1 MAAAAAVVTPSGL
14 EDGVSRSRGE
24 GAGEVVV
31 ERGPGA
37 AYHMFVVMEDLVEKL
52 KLLRYEE
59 ELLRKNNLKPP
70 SRHYFALP
78 TNPGEQFYMFCTLAA
93 WLINKA
99 GHLFEQPQEY
109 DDPNATISN
118 ILSELRSFGRTAD
131 FPPSK
136 LKSGY
141 GEHVCYVLDC
151 LAEEALK
158 YIGFTWKR
166 PAYPVEE
173 LEEET
178 VPEDD
183 AELTLTKVDEEFVEE
198 ETDNEEN
205 FIDLNVLKAQ
215 TYRLDMN
222 ESAKQ
227 EDILESTTDAAEWSL
242 EVERVLPQ
250 LKVTIRTDNKHNKK
264 KKEGKK
270 SLKRKKRPKWM
281 SEETLKL
288 ALQSQVGTAK
298 ETNNE
303 AQELNRRFQRVAQ
316 EDRVKYYN
324 DMCKGLEIEN
334 QKGRTRSA
342 FLRLKEWKKKFKPRV
357 AILKGSMR
365 KMLNTAGSIKKR
377 WKEYTALLYQKKLV
391 DIQLFQEVVYD
402 QEPMVLK
409 EEVQAALEALL
420 KNKASGID
428 GIPIEIFQ

>member
-1 MAAAAAVVTPSGL
+1 MAAAAAVISPSGL
-14 EDGVSRSRGE
+14 EDGVSRARGE
-24 GAGEVVV
+24 GAGEAVV

-59 ELLRKNNLKPP
+59 ELLRKSNLKPP
-70 SRHYFALP
+70 SRNGTSA
-78 TNPGEQFYMFCTLAA
+78 Q
-93 WLINKA
+93 
-99 GHLFEQPQEY
+99 
-109 DDPNATISN
+109 
-118 ILSELRSFGRTAD
+118 SEGRTAD

-166 PAYPVEE
+166 PSYPVEE

-183 AELTLTKVDEEFVEE
+183 AELTLSKVDEEFMEE

-215 TYRLDMN
+215 TYRLDTN

-250 LKVTIRTDNKHNKK
+250 LKVTIRTDNKISAV
-264 KKEGKK
+264 G
-270 SLKRKKRPKWM
+270 M
-281 SEETLKL
+281 SF
-288 ALQSQVGTAK
+288 G
-298 ETNNE
+298 
-303 AQELNRRFQRVAQ
+303 NR
-316 EDRVKYYN
+316 
-324 DMCKGLEIEN
+324 
-334 QKGRTRSA
+334 
-342 FLRLKEWKKKFKPRV
+342 
-357 AILKGSMR
+357 
-365 KMLNTAGSIKKR
+365 
-377 WKEYTALLYQKKLV
+377 
-391 DIQLFQEVVYD
+391 
-402 QEPMVLK
+402 
-409 EEVQAALEALL
+409 
-420 KNKASGID
+420 
-428 GIPIEIFQ
+428 

>member
-1 MAAAAAVVTPSGL
+1 MAAAVVTPSGL

-24 GAGEVVV
+24 GAGEAVV

-59 ELLRKNNLKPP
+59 DLLRKNNLKPP

-99 GHLFEQPQEY
+99 GRPFEQPQEY

-141 GEHVCYVLDC
+141 GAHVCYVLDC

-166 PAYPVEE
+166 PTYPVEE

-178 VPEDD
+178 VAEDD
-183 AELTLTKVDEEFVEE
+183 AELTLNKVDEEFVEE

-205 FIDLNVLKAQ
+205 FIDLSVLKAQ

-250 LKVTIRTDNKHNKK
+250 LKVTIRTDNKGFLDKLHNEISRTLEKIGSREK
-264 KKEGKK
+264 YINNQLQHLIQEHRATQAQLSEARERYQQGNGGVTERTRLLSEVTEELEKVKQEMEEKGNSMTDGAPLVKIK
-270 SLKRKKRPKWM
+270 QSLTKLKQ
-281 SEETLKL
+281 ETIQMDIRIGVVEHTL
-288 ALQSQVGTAK
+288 LQSK
-298 ETNNE
+298 
-303 AQELNRRFQRVAQ
+303 
-316 EDRVKYYN
+316 
-324 DMCKGLEIEN
+324 
-334 QKGRTRSA
+334 
-342 FLRLKEWKKKFKPRV
+342 LKEKSNMTRDMHATIIPES
-357 AILKGSMR
+357 AIGS
-365 KMLNTAGSIKKR
+365 
-377 WKEYTALLYQKKLV
+377 Y
-391 DIQLFQEVVYD
+391 
-402 QEPMVLK
+402 
-409 EEVQAALEALL
+409 
-420 KNKASGID
+420 
-428 GIPIEIFQ
+428 